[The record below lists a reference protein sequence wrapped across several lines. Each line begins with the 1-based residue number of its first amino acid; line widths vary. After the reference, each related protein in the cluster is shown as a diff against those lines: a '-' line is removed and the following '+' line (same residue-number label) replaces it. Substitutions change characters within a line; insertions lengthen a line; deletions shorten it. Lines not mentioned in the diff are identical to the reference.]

1 MEPQRAQE
9 GSELLARLSC
19 VPFRKTAEYADWE
32 TVVYLTTP
40 EMVKFLYVVLIS
52 TLRQAWQSITS
63 AYLKMATHSSIL
75 AWKIPWTEEPGK
87 LWSMGPQRVRH
98 NLMTKP
104 SPYLHELPGGS
115 DSKESACCAGDPG
128 SIPGL
133 GRSPGEGN
141 GNPLQCS
148 CLENPMNGGAWW
160 ATVHGVTKSWT
171 QLSDLYLH

>member
-1 MEPQRAQE
+1 MLSSGPAFLVEPQRAQE

-19 VPFRKTAEYADWE
+19 VPFRKTAEHADWE

-87 LWSMGPQRVRH
+87 LRSMGPQRVRH
-98 NLMTKP
+98 N
-104 SPYLHELPGGS
+104 
-115 DSKESACCAGDPG
+115 
-128 SIPGL
+128 
-133 GRSPGEGN
+133 
-141 GNPLQCS
+141 
-148 CLENPMNGGAWW
+148 
-160 ATVHGVTKSWT
+160 
-171 QLSDLYLH
+171 